1 MKYVQEERKGKS
13 FGEEIHPRG
22 LEGEGGKDR
31 QKSRRRKEECG
42 RVTE

>member
-13 FGEEIHPRG
+13 VGKEIHPRG
-22 LEGEGGKDR
+22 LDGEDGEGR
-31 QKSRRRKEECG
+31 AKSRRRKEECG